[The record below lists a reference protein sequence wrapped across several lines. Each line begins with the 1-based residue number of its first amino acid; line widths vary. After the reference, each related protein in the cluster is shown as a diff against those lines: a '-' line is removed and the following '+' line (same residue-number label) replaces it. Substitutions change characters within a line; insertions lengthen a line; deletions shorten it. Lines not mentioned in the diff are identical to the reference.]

1 MTPTAER
8 ERLLQAILSAGAF
21 VLRADDADN
30 SILRLADAILQCS
43 PHLLAVW
50 YGVGRLGASTVEP
63 RQIVGPQAG
72 FLQDHHLRLVD
83 LKPWGTAAFRMDASR
98 LPPGVGQVAIALPVD
113 FTEGQ
118 WRGWIV
124 LFADDPMWL
133 EAIGITPFLAL
144 ARFAEVVAEQARLRL
159 QLENAAMRDPL
170 SGLLNR
176 RAMLARIQSAMELAG
191 QDGES
196 LALALFDIDH
206 FKKVNDQHGHDVGDE
221 AIRTV
226 AQSLRSTVR
235 DADTVARWGGE
246 EFLVLLEHSGPAAAA
261 RAAERLRTAVGQA
274 QVVLGEVSL
283 SVTTSIGV
291 SAWPLDGATVDE
303 LLKVADERLYSAKQ
317 NGRNRVVCGP
327 QPDWQHGEH
336 GQPATGT
343 SGADRLRTGDPAA
356 PPARERIVGQ
366 RGGADPFGLKVP
378 PPSV

>member
-1 MTPTAER
+1 MTATAER

-30 SILRLADAILQCS
+30 SILRLADAILQS
-43 PHLLAVW
+43 TTHLQAVW

-72 FLQDHHLRLVD
+72 ALQDHHLRLVD
-83 LKPWGTAAFRMDASR
+83 LKPWGTAAFRMDATR

-113 FTEGQ
+113 FTEGH
-118 WRGWIV
+118 WRGWLV
-124 LFADDPMWL
+124 LFADDPVWL

-176 RAMLARIQSAMELAG
+176 RAMLARIQAAMELAAEG
-191 QDGES
+191 GET

-206 FKKVNDQHGHDVGDE
+206 FKKINDQHGHDVGDE

-226 AQSLRSTVR
+226 AQALRSTVR

-246 EFLVLLEHSGPAAAA
+246 EFLVLLEHSPPSAAA
-261 RAAERLRTAVGQA
+261 RAAERLRTAIGQA
-274 QVVLGEVSL
+274 RVVLGPVSL
-283 SVTTSIGV
+283 SLTSSVGV
-291 SAWPLDGATVDE
+291 AAWPLDGNSVDE
-303 LLKVADERLYSAKQ
+303 LLKVADERLYQAKQ
-317 NGRNRVVCGP
+317 GGRNRVVCGP
-327 QPDWQHGEH
+327 EPEWAHGPQA
-336 GQPATGT
+336 GA
-343 SGADRLRTGDPAA
+343 SGDLAKASRVRISDPIAE
-356 PPARERIVGQ
+356 PVRERLVGQ

-378 PPSV
+378 PSGV